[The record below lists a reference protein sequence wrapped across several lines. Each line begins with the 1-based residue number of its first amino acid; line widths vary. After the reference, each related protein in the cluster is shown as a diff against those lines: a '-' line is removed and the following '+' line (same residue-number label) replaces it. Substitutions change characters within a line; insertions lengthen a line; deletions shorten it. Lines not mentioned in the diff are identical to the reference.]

1 MIPRLLEKLILKYLS
16 LNKIII
22 VLGARQVGKTTL
34 MQMILKRLNEP
45 YVFFNGDEP
54 DVQELL
60 SHATS
65 TRLKA
70 LIGNASVLVID
81 EAQRI
86 PGIGITLKIIYDSMP
101 HLKILV
107 TGSSS
112 LNISD
117 ATQEPLTGRKLVFKL
132 FPFSFEEMVHSTS
145 LLEERRLLEHC
156 LIYGYYPEIVMRNG
170 YEEKLLHSLSESYL
184 YRDILS
190 LGMVKKPLLLEKLL
204 RALALQIGSEVS
216 YSGLGQLI
224 GADNQT
230 VERYVDLLE
239 KSFVIF
245 RLFSFSRNLRNEI
258 KKMHK
263 IYFYDNGIR
272 NALIKN
278 FNPLHLRQD
287 VGELWENFVIAERTK
302 FLHYHDRNVNQFFWR
317 THQQQEVDYLEE
329 EGGQLRA
336 WEIKWNPRKKVRF
349 PQRFLEIYQPQQ
361 VKVIHP
367 ENIES
372 FLLE

>member
-145 LLEERRLLEHC
+145 LLEERRLLEHR

-184 YRDILS
+184 YRDILA

-216 YSGLGQLI
+216 YSELGQLI

-349 PQRFLEIYQPQQ
+349 PRRFLEIYQPQQ

>member
-145 LLEERRLLEHC
+145 LLEERRLLEHR

-184 YRDILS
+184 YRDILA

-216 YSGLGQLI
+216 YSELGQLI

-349 PQRFLEIYQPQQ
+349 PRRFLEIYQPQQ
-361 VKVIHP
+361 VEVIHP